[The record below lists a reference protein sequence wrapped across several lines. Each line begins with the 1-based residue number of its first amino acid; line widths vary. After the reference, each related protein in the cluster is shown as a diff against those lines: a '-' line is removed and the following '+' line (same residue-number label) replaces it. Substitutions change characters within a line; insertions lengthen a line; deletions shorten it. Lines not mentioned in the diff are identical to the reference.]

1 MKKEEVKEEKK
12 VLHDEPKP
20 KVEELPKLEVR
31 APSFSELIYHNVICS
46 KCQD

>member
-12 VLHDEPKP
+12 VVPEEPKP

-31 APSFSELIYHNVICS
+31 APSFSELVQH
-46 KCQD
+46 